1 MVEML
6 TEVDLAECGEGR
18 KANAGPS
25 AALKY
30 APLRM
35 TDLVEVQEAE

>member
-1 MVEML
+1 MVE
-6 TEVDLAECGEGR
+6 DIAGRAEGQQTT
-18 KANAGPS
+18 AGPS
-25 AALKY
+25 TAQAANARP